1 MWLILL
7 GVLGSLTCVVIAL
20 EFRKRKRI
28 TTTVL
33 SGILSVLIAFAT
45 LAYPIW
51 RDENADDSEN
61 EPAISVGNDTSG
73 TVIYV
78 NGDVPGNITSVGG
91 DYSENNTYNNYIKPE
106 EISLAAACRKL
117 EIKDYASAADI
128 YLKILE
134 ATPEN
139 TIALCNLGYLF
150 ANGLGTEGDL
160 QQALE
165 YYDQAIKYG
174 SFQALRNELALCLEN
189 DVPIERIAELIQTG
203 LRVENIEICKFVAAS
218 MQDDESITVDDAIS
232 FCSEIQEIPV
242 SALWSWEKDGLVRL
256 YSTPTSTNILR
267 YTYVSSG
274 SETSET
280 SAAMYTIYQTEKRF
294 CPYIHLLQAG
304 FDKTV

>member
-1 MWLILL
+1 MWLIVL
-7 GVLGSLTCVVIAL
+7 GVLGSLTCGVIAL

-51 RDENADDSEN
+51 RDENTDDSEN
-61 EPAISVGNDTSG
+61 EPTISVGNDTAG
-73 TVIYV
+73 TVIV

-106 EISLAAACRKL
+106 EISLASAGRKL

-128 YLKILE
+128 YLQILDG
-134 ATPEN
+134 TPEN
-139 TIALCNLGYLF
+139 TTALCNLGYLF
-150 ANGLGTEGDL
+150 ANGLGTEVDL

-165 YYDQAIKYG
+165 YYDQTIKYG

-232 FCSEIQEIPV
+232 FCSEIQGIPV
-242 SALWSWEKDGLVRL
+242 SALWSWEKGELVKL
-256 YSTPTSTNILR
+256 YSTPTNTNTLR
-267 YTYVSSG
+267 YNKISVGT
-274 SETSET
+274 ETTET
-280 SAAMYTIYQTEKRF
+280 SAAFYTIYQTEERY